1 MSFCFKQQII
11 GSHFDYQKVDK
22 KNELRCSYGWAS
34 SRGQQETE
42 YSVDSIFINKKDLDA
57 WIDNMP
63 YVTQDI
69 TIEFYDKPPL
79 NEEGKLTAEPCVLH
93 DYNIGKFGELNLCF
107 RINNFNTEVFRVK
120 VPIDALK
127 EEDLKKIIAGS
138 KWFVKTSDTNL
149 VKIEETE

>member
-1 MSFCFKQQII
+1 M
-11 GSHFDYQKVDK
+11 V
-22 KNELRCSYGWAS
+22 
-34 SRGQQETE
+34 
-42 YSVDSIFINKKDLDA
+42 DLDG
-57 WIDNMP
+57 WIDN
-63 YVTQDI
+63 
-69 TIEFYDKPPL
+69 IEFYDRPPL
-79 NEEGKLTAEPCVLH
+79 NEEGKLTAEPCILH

-149 VKIEETE
+149 VKIEEAE